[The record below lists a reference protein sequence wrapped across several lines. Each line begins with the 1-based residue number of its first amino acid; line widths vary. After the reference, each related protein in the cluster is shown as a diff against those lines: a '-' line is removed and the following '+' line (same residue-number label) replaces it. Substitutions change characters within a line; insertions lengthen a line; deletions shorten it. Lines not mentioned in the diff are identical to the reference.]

1 MTFSDI
7 RRLLRAPMRRPKAA
21 GCCRSNRH
29 GDRPEILAADKWT
42 LLDQCERRA
51 IWETPQ
57 RAGPAERSSAPAGA
71 HWLRPIRGAAG
82 PRVQRAR
89 SRLAFVSVALESTES
104 MPSMLRDS
112 V

>member
-1 MTFSDI
+1 METDPRFSH
-7 RRLLRAPMRRPKAA
+7 A
-21 GCCRSNRH
+21 
-29 GDRPEILAADKWT
+29 EKWT
-42 LLDQCERRA
+42 LLDQCERWA

-82 PRVQRAR
+82 PRVHRAR
-89 SRLAFVSVALESTES
+89 SRPAFVSVALESTES
-104 MPSMLRDS
+104 MPSMLCAS